1 MPRPVAPDVKVVH
14 FADPWCWW
22 SWGLEPVLQ
31 RLREVYGD
39 RLQVEYRMGGMCED
53 LDAWMKE
60 YAVDE
65 ASAVDWIRES
75 MALFKN
81 ALDPEYLRKSGVR
94 STYPA
99 CLAFKAAQRQDE
111 HKAETFFRRM
121 METFQV
127 QGASGTEE
135 TLLRL
140 GRAVGLNRARLA
152 KDLHS
157 REVEAAF
164 EEDRRMMERSRANFL
179 TLVVSAGGKTEAKSE
194 VFTSGPFEEMI
205 DRLRP
210 GLPKRAPTDILE
222 YLEKHGDLTPVH
234 EVAEVFR
241 IGEDDADRRLVGL
254 EKAGLLDRFEWA
266 GARFWTARKLA
277 MDKLPL
283 DVVKISHVPPEA
295 RIEFATDLTPI
306 VTTAVQNLYTEVA
319 REPGKAY
326 HFPLGLEA
334 LRFVGYPDEDLRKL
348 PTTAVESFAGV
359 GYPFGA
365 KSIRP
370 GDTVLDVGSGSGT
383 DALYASLVVGPQG
396 RVIGLDFTPAMI
408 EKARANIERMGL
420 TYVTIVEGNATKIPL
435 PDGGVDVVTSNGV
448 LNLVPDKPAAFREI
462 FRVLRPGGLLQLADI
477 VVQED
482 VGAVCGLNPQLWADC
497 IGGAAVEADYLRTIR
512 EAGFEDLR
520 IVKRIDYFSKSG
532 SESTK
537 RITKSFGAESVV
549 ISARKPGIQRP
560 A

>member
-1 MPRPVAPDVKVVH
+1 MPGQAAPDVKVVH

-65 ASAVDWIRES
+65 ASTVDWIRES

-111 HKAETFFRRM
+111 HKAEKFFRRM
-121 METFQV
+121 MEVFQV
-127 QGASGTEE
+127 QAASGTEE
-135 TLLRL
+135 TLLRI
-140 GRAVGLNRARLA
+140 GRSVGLDRARLA
-152 KDLHS
+152 KDLHTE
-157 REVEAAF
+157 EVEAAF
-164 EEDRRMMERSRANFL
+164 EEDRRTMERSRANF
-179 TLVVSAGGKTEAKSE
+179 
-194 VFTSGPFEEMI
+194 
-205 DRLRP
+205 
-210 GLPKRAPTDILE
+210 
-222 YLEKHGDLTPVH
+222 
-234 EVAEVFR
+234 
-241 IGEDDADRRLVGL
+241 
-254 EKAGLLDRFEWA
+254 
-266 GARFWTARKLA
+266 
-277 MDKLPL
+277 
-283 DVVKISHVPPEA
+283 
-295 RIEFATDLTPI
+295 LTPI

-319 REPGKAY
+319 REPGKAF

-334 LRFVGYPDEDLRKL
+334 LRFVGYPDEDLKQL
-348 PTTAVESFAGV
+348 PKTAVESFAGV
-359 GYPFGA
+359 GYPFA
-365 KSIRP
+365 TKSIRP

-383 DALYASLVVGPQG
+383 DALYASLLAGPRG

-420 TYVTIVEGNATKIPL
+420 THVTIVEGEATKIPL
-435 PDGGVDVVTSNGV
+435 PDTGVDVVTSNGV
-448 LNLVPDKPAAFREI
+448 LNLVPDKQAAFHEI

-482 VGAVCGLNPQLWADC
+482 VGAVCGLNAQLWADC
-497 IGGAAVEADYLRTIR
+497 IGGAAVEADYLKTIR

-549 ISARKPGIQRP
+549 ISARKPGI
-560 A
+560 

>member
-1 MPRPVAPDVKVVH
+1 MPGQAAPDVKVVH

-31 RLREVYGD
+31 RLREVYGN
-39 RLQVEYRMGGMCED
+39 RLQVEYRMGGMCKD

-65 ASAVDWIRES
+65 ASTVEWIRES
-75 MALFKN
+75 VALFKN
-81 ALDPEYLRKSGVR
+81 ALDPEYLRKSGVQ

-111 HKAETFFRRM
+111 HKAEKFFRRM
-121 METFQV
+121 MEAFQV
-127 QGASGTEE
+127 QAASGTEQ

-140 GRAVGLNRARLA
+140 GRSVGLDRAQLA
-152 KDLHS
+152 RDLHS
-157 REVEAAF
+157 PEVEAAF

-179 TLVVSAGGKTEAKSE
+179 TLIVSAGGKSEAKSE

-205 DRLRP
+205 DRFRP
-210 GLPKRAPTDILE
+210 GLAKRAPTDILE
-222 YLEKHGDLTPVH
+222 YLEKHRDLTPVH

-254 EKAGLLDRFEWA
+254 EKAGILDRFEWA
-266 GARFWTARKLA
+266 QTRFWTARKLA

-295 RIEFATDLTPI
+295 RIEIVTDLTPI

-334 LRFVGYPDEDLRKL
+334 LRFVGYPDEDLKKL
-348 PTTAVESFAGV
+348 PKRAVESFAGV
-359 GYPFGA
+359 GYPFA
-365 KSIRP
+365 TKSIRP

-383 DALYASLVVGPQG
+383 DVLYASLFAGPRG

-408 EKARANIERMGL
+408 EKARTNIERMGL
-420 TYVTIVEGNATKIPL
+420 THVTIVEGNATKIPL
-435 PDGGVDVVTSNGV
+435 PDAHVDVVTSNGV
-448 LNLVPDKPAAFREI
+448 LNLVPDKQAAFHEI
-462 FRVLRPGGLLQLADI
+462 FRVLRPGGLLQIADI

-497 IGGAAVEADYLRTIR
+497 IGGAAVEADYLKTIR

>member
-39 RLQVEYRMGGMCED
+39 RLQVEYRMGGTFED

-111 HKAETFFRRM
+111 HKAKKFFRRM
-121 METFQV
+121 M
-127 QGASGTEE
+127 
-135 TLLRL
+135 
-140 GRAVGLNRARLA
+140 
-152 KDLHS
+152 D
-157 REVEAAF
+157 AF

-179 TLVVSAGGKTEAKSE
+179 TLVVTAGGKTEAKSE
-194 VFTSGPFEEMI
+194 VFTSGPFEEVI

-266 GARFWTARKLA
+266 GARLWTARKLA
-277 MDKLPL
+277 MDKL
-283 DVVKISHVPPEA
+283 
-295 RIEFATDLTPI
+295 
-306 VTTAVQNLYTEVA
+306 
-319 REPGKAY
+319 
-326 HFPLGLEA
+326 
-334 LRFVGYPDEDLRKL
+334 
-348 PTTAVESFAGV
+348 
-359 GYPFGA
+359 
-365 KSIRP
+365 
-370 GDTVLDVGSGSGT
+370 
-383 DALYASLVVGPQG
+383 
-396 RVIGLDFTPAMI
+396 
-408 EKARANIERMGL
+408 
-420 TYVTIVEGNATKIPL
+420 
-435 PDGGVDVVTSNGV
+435 
-448 LNLVPDKPAAFREI
+448 
-462 FRVLRPGGLLQLADI
+462 
-477 VVQED
+477 
-482 VGAVCGLNPQLWADC
+482 
-497 IGGAAVEADYLRTIR
+497 
-512 EAGFEDLR
+512 
-520 IVKRIDYFSKSG
+520 
-532 SESTK
+532 
-537 RITKSFGAESVV
+537 
-549 ISARKPGIQRP
+549 
-560 A
+560 